1 MTVSTVSPRALLAGL
16 LIVWLAAS
24 PAAAQLHTMP
34 LRYVTAD
41 GTWDCKTPDGTP
53 VGTVVVVENAYSFIK
68 TDSKVEGYGTLR
80 RHSEDSFDLP
90 HYIVMS
96 GPLKDM
102 GFIGT
107 GMRGPRED
115 YENYATGIFFVLIPP
130 DANDIDCVRR
140 MVDGMLQ

>member
-1 MTVSTVSPRALLAGL
+1 VFRSARLAALLAAVL
-16 LIVWLAAS
+16 AAAS

-34 LRYVTAD
+34 LRFVTAD
-41 GTWDCKTPDGTP
+41 GTWDCRSPDGTAI
-53 VGTVVVVENAYSFIK
+53 GTVVVVGSAYAFLN
-68 TDSKVEGYGTLR
+68 TESKVGGYGTLR

-90 HYIVMS
+90 HYIVMD

-115 YENYATGIFFVLIPP
+115 YENYSTGIFFVLIPP
-130 DANDIDCVRR
+130 DDKEIDCVRR
-140 MVDGMLQ
+140 MVEGMLQ